1 MLQVIE
7 ITKSFNDMESVVAL
21 NNEAFPEE
29 EREEIDSFI
38 EYAEEGICDFLA
50 VYDGERFIGFTLL
63 AVNAGTAYLCY
74 FAVDS
79 ILRSKGYGSKILSL
93 LKDRYKDKQIV
104 LDLERTDEDSCN
116 MEQRISRKD
125 FYLRNG
131 FNETGFVLSYSG
143 MTFEV
148 LFYGKEFDKQSYV
161 DLFEVVR
168 DTTVNPSIL
177 DKWNFQFDGASNSEF
192 VGIML

>member
-29 EREEIDSFI
+29 EREEIDNFI

-79 ILRSKGYGSKILSL
+79 KLRSKGYGSKILSL

-177 DKWNFQFDGASNSEF
+177 DK
-192 VGIML
+192 

>member
-1 MLQVIE
+1 
-7 ITKSFNDMESVVAL
+7 MESVAAL

-29 EREEIDSFI
+29 EREEIDTFI

-50 VYDGERFIGFTLL
+50 VYDENIFVGFVLL
-63 AVNAGTAYLCY
+63 ALNRSTAYLCY

-79 ILRSKGYGSKILSL
+79 KLRSKGYGSKILAL
-93 LKDRYKDKQIV
+93 LKERYKDKQIV
-104 LDLERTDEDSCN
+104 LDLERTDEESTN
-116 MEQRISRKD
+116 KEQRVSRKE

-131 FNETGFVLSYSG
+131 FVESGFILSYSG

-148 LFYGKEFDKQSYV
+148 LFYGEKFDKQSYV
-161 DLFEVVR
+161 DLFEIVR

-177 DKWNFQFDGASNSEF
+177 DK
-192 VGIML
+192 

>member
-29 EREEIDSFI
+29 EREEIDNFI